1 MKYKNEYKNNYH
13 IYVTIIKV
21 IFSSYVKIPFYTLD
35 FNISNNF
42 SPSEIYSRL
51 IKNKIYINISK
62 GKPPQNIPIL
72 LSLEKTIFSISEGH
86 KQTYC
91 SCFNNETSF
100 SYNKINETV
109 YHLIEKVYDKF
120 ILSTDNIKINDE
132 IKIEKMKFALSM
144 NEEKDY
150 IDCGIIGLNFVN
162 EFIKAYNN
170 FTFINELK
178 AKNLINRLLFYI
190 IYETDNSGHIY
201 FGDFPHEIYPEKY
214 SINDFIKTN
223 YDIYLNWYNFPFT
236 FIKYGDNILHKN
248 EIVELLYEENLMYG
262 SLEYYNILKDNFFNE
277 QIKLGFCKEDKFRY
291 NSIFFYCNKNANLN
305 KMENLILFNS
315 DLNFTFILTY
325 EDLFY
330 KINETYFFLFYFNLE
345 WAKGFR
351 LGKIFFKKYNIIFDQ
366 DGKTLGIYKQYKSIE
381 KRGFNYQI
389 LIIIVCVLIII
400 VMFFYI
406 KYSI

>member
-1 MKYKNEYKNNYH
+1 MNIKIII

-21 IFSSYVKIPFYTLD
+21 IFSSNVKIPFYTLD

-51 IKNKIYINISK
+51 IKNKIYINISI

-72 LSLEKTIFSISEGH
+72 LSLEKTIFSISEDH

-132 IKIEKMKFALSM
+132 IKIDKMKFVFSM

-170 FTFINELK
+170 FTFLNELK
-178 AKNLINRLLFYI
+178 AKNN
-190 IYETDNSGHIY
+190 
-201 FGDFPHEIYPEKY
+201 
-214 SINDFIKTN
+214 
-223 YDIYLNWYNFPFT
+223 
-236 FIKYGDNILHKN
+236 
-248 EIVELLYEENLMYG
+248 
-262 SLEYYNILKDNFFNE
+262 
-277 QIKLGFCKEDKFRY
+277 
-291 NSIFFYCNKNANLN
+291 
-305 KMENLILFNS
+305 
-315 DLNFTFILTY
+315 
-325 EDLFY
+325 
-330 KINETYFFLFYFNLE
+330 
-345 WAKGFR
+345 
-351 LGKIFFKKYNIIFDQ
+351 
-366 DGKTLGIYKQYKSIE
+366 
-381 KRGFNYQI
+381 
-389 LIIIVCVLIII
+389 
-400 VMFFYI
+400 
-406 KYSI
+406 

>member
-1 MKYKNEYKNNYH
+1 
-13 IYVTIIKV
+13 
-21 IFSSYVKIPFYTLD
+21 
-35 FNISNNF
+35 
-42 SPSEIYSRL
+42 
-51 IKNKIYINISK
+51 
-62 GKPPQNIPIL
+62 
-72 LSLEKTIFSISEGH
+72 
-86 KQTYC
+86 
-91 SCFNNETSF
+91 
-100 SYNKINETV
+100 
-109 YHLIEKVYDKF
+109 
-120 ILSTDNIKINDE
+120 
-132 IKIEKMKFALSM
+132 MKFVFSM

-170 FTFINELK
+170 FTFLNELK
-178 AKNLINRLLFYI
+178 SKNLINRLLFYI

-201 FGDFPHEIYPEKY
+201 FGVFPHEIYPEKY

-223 YDIYLNWYNFPFT
+223 YDIYLNRYNFPFT

-330 KINETYFFLFYFNLE
+330 KINQTYFFCF
-345 WAKGFR
+345 
-351 LGKIFFKKYNIIFDQ
+351 
-366 DGKTLGIYKQYKSIE
+366 
-381 KRGFNYQI
+381 I
-389 LIIIVCVLIII
+389 LI
-400 VMFFYI
+400 
-406 KYSI
+406 